1 MGACAV
7 GDDGVRLF
15 SLSGRARLE
24 KTFRRIGLPVLAS
37 PGEAEGCEAVLVAHA
52 GYVFDERVLADLAR
66 KRNAALVAED
76 DAGREVVVA
85 ASCPAAEAG
94 RWIERIEKAAPAD
107 GLEGEGRLYTAAEV
121 SGAFN
126 RRLRKRENP
135 VVLKASPARREAL
148 ERRLFKGSYK
158 GATDIVTK
166 FVWPEPAFHATRLAA
181 ALKIH
186 PNAVTTVSLVL
197 VFAAMY
203 LFAQGAFLGGLAAG
217 WLMCFLDTVDGK
229 LARVTLTSSKWGNV
243 YDHGIDLIHP
253 PFWYAAWAW
262 GLVAHGGAGGAEAAL
277 SADAIWLSLWVILAG
292 YVAGRLL
299 EGYFLRRF
307 KLEMH
312 IWRPVDYWF
321 RHITARRNPNLL
333 ILTVATLAGAPGA
346 GFVLVAVWTVFSI
359 VFHLVRVVAAETQ
372 ASGGALQSW
381 LAE

>member
-7 GDDGVRLF
+7 GDAEARLF
-15 SLSGRARLE
+15 SLSGRERLE
-24 KTFRRIGLPVLAS
+24 KTFRRIGLSVLAS
-37 PGEAEGCEAVLVAHA
+37 PGEAERCEAVLVAHA

-66 KRNAALVAED
+66 NRDAALIAED
-76 DAGREVVVA
+76 DAGRETVVA
-85 ASCPAAEAG
+85 AVCPAAEAG
-94 RWIERIEKAAPAD
+94 RWIERIEEAAPVD
-107 GLEGEGRLYTAAEV
+107 SLEGQGRLYTAAEV

-135 VVLKASPARREAL
+135 VVLKASTARREAL

-166 FVWPEPAFHATRLAA
+166 FVWPEPAFHVTRLAA
-181 ALKIH
+181 ALKLH
-186 PNAVTTVSLVL
+186 PNLVTTLSLVL
-197 VFAAMY
+197 VFATMY
-203 LFAQGAFLGGLAAG
+203 LFAQGAFLAGLAAG
-217 WLMCFLDTVDGK
+217 WAMCFLDTVDGK
-229 LARVTLTSSKWGNV
+229 LARVTLSSSKWGNV

-262 GLVAHGGAGGAEAAL
+262 GLVAHGTGGAEAAL
-277 SADAIWLSLWVILAG
+277 SADAVWLSLWVILAG
-292 YVAGRLL
+292 YVLGRLL

-307 KLEMH
+307 KIEMH

-346 GFVLVAVWTVFSI
+346 GFVLVAVWTVLSI
-359 VFHLVRVVAAETQ
+359 LFHLVRVVAAETQ
-372 ASGGALQSW
+372 ASSGALQSW

>member
-1 MGACAV
+1 MGAYAV
-7 GDDGVRLF
+7 GDAEARLF
-15 SLSGRARLE
+15 SLSGRERLE
-24 KTFRRIGLPVLAS
+24 KAFRRIGLFVLAA
-37 PGEAEGCEAVLVAHA
+37 PGEAEGRDAVLVAHA

-76 DAGREVVVA
+76 DAGREVVA
-85 ASCPAAEAG
+85 AAVCPAAEVG
-94 RWIERIEKAAPAD
+94 RWIERIEKAVPAD

-135 VVLKASPARREAL
+135 VVLKASRARKEAL
-148 ERRLFKGSYK
+148 ERRLFRGSYK

-197 VFAAMY
+197 VFATMY
-203 LFAQGAFLGGLAAG
+203 LFAQGAFLAGLAAG

-262 GLVAHGGAGGAEAAL
+262 GLVTHGLGGADAAL
-277 SADAIWLSLWVILAG
+277 SADAVWLSLWVILVG
-292 YVAGRLL
+292 YVVGRLL

-333 ILTVATLAGAPGA
+333 ILTAATLAGAPGA
-346 GFVLVAVWTVFSI
+346 GFVLVAVWTVLS
-359 VFHLVRVVAAETQ
+359 VLFHFVRVIAAEMQ
-372 ASGGALQSW
+372 ASGGALRSW